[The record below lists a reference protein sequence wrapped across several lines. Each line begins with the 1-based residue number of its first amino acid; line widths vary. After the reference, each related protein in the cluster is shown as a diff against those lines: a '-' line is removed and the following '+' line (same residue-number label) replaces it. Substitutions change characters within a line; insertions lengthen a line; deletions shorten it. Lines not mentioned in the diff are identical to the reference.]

1 MDQQEVHIIR
11 ESFMTDIGHKITW
24 AIPDG
29 QSFLNRVLVKKDHFT
44 RTNPFLWPTALIGQ
58 IADDIQY
65 GKKIFGH
72 CTRSNGPLARENKHR
87 GAHEQERGRD

>member
-65 GKKIFGH
+65 GEKNIW
-72 CTRSNGPLARENKHR
+72 PLYRTKWTI
-87 GAHEQERGRD
+87 GKGEQTQGST